1 LCARCGAFF
10 RVWGEG
16 EAKAG
21 IRRFEASDFRIIHDS
36 PRENAVGRE
45 LLEPDHTMNRHLWSL
60 TGGDVFILAI
70 IMFKEFPVA
79 KDYVEE
85 RSGAYFVAETRVS
98 LDSIV
103 YAFLRGESPEGIA
116 ESFPAVTLEQIL
128 GSLAFYLAN
137 RDKIDEYLRQGAQ
150 DFERLRQQ
158 ARQNN
163 PALYAR
169 LEDSRQKAN
178 HPGA

>member
-1 LCARCGAFF
+1 
-10 RVWGEG
+10 
-16 EAKAG
+16 
-21 IRRFEASDFRIIHDS
+21 
-36 PRENAVGRE
+36 
-45 LLEPDHTMNRHLWSL
+45 M
-60 TGGDVFILAI
+60 
-70 IMFKEFPVA
+70 A

-85 RSGAYFVAETRVS
+85 QSGAYFIAGTRVS
-98 LDSIV
+98 LDSVV

-116 ESFPAVTLEQIL
+116 ESFPALTLEQVL

-137 RDKIDEYLRQGAQ
+137 REKIDQYLREGEE
-150 DFERLRQQ
+150 DFERLRQE

-169 LEDSRQKAN
+169 LRDARQKAN